1 MARPDE
7 TPSIAPWCLRPD
19 DAPRNSRPPW
29 MESAPSAAAHAT
41 HEGAVDEAPS
51 EAAEPTVPA
60 SVHLAL
66 VEAHAALLA
75 RHEAL
80 VAENAAL
87 HDRRQQLV
95 AANDAL
101 ARDAETARERL
112 LVESVPE
119 MVRLACAVASRVV
132 GGELLTDPA
141 IVVGWVR
148 EAVAAL
154 GDREAVA
161 VSVAPDIAASI
172 PSEEWSDALGSQQS
186 PAVDASLAPGAISVR
201 SGASTVHVSAAAR
214 FAAVAADLHADA
226 S

>member
-1 MARPDE
+1 MARSED
-7 TPSIAPWCLRPD
+7 TPSIAPWCVRPD

-29 MESAPSAAAHAT
+29 MESAPSAAVQAPA
-41 HEGAVDEAPS
+41 EQAVEEPLD
-51 EAAEPTVPA
+51 EAAEPMVPA

-66 VEAHAALLA
+66 VEAHAALQA

-80 VAENAAL
+80 VAEHAAL
-87 HDRRQQLV
+87 NERRQQLV

-101 ARDAETARERL
+101 ARDAETVRERVL
-112 LVESVPE
+112 AESVPE
-119 MVRLACAVASRVV
+119 MVRLACAVATRVV

-154 GDREAVA
+154 GDREAVT

-172 PSEEWSDALGSQQS
+172 PSEEWSDALGSDRS
-186 PAVDASLAPGAISVR
+186 PMVDASLAPGAISVR

-214 FAAVAADLHADA
+214 FAAVAADLHADI

>member
-1 MARPDE
+1 MARSED
-7 TPSIAPWCLRPD
+7 TPSIAPWCVRPD

-29 MESAPSAAAHAT
+29 MESAPSAAVQAPA
-41 HEGAVDEAPS
+41 EQAVEEPLD
-51 EAAEPTVPA
+51 EAAEPMVPA

-66 VEAHAALLA
+66 VETHAALQA

-80 VAENAAL
+80 VAEHAAL
-87 HDRRQQLV
+87 NERRQQLV

-101 ARDAETARERL
+101 ARDAETVRERVL
-112 LVESVPE
+112 AESVPE
-119 MVRLACAVASRVV
+119 MVRLACAVATRVV

-154 GDREAVA
+154 GDREAVT

-172 PSEEWSDALGSQQS
+172 PSEEWSDALGSDRS

-214 FAAVAADLHADA
+214 FAAVAADLHADI